1 MPSHG
6 ITVKLSTYRR
16 DQVWNQG
23 LGGTMDVL
31 EELFQGLPLKCNS
44 EGYRDVTPIHTVLIT
59 ETQVTHGCP

>member
-1 MPSHG
+1 
-6 ITVKLSTYRR
+6 
-16 DQVWNQG
+16 
-23 LGGTMDVL
+23 MDVL